1 MKPEQVVILCG
12 GLGTRLLPYTSQ
24 MPKPMILCDG
34 RPFLWHLM
42 QQLNDQGFTRFLLL
56 TGYLSDQIESYF
68 NDGIEFG
75 WDVTYSRG
83 PIEWDTGRRLLEAKS
98 LIDKCF
104 LLMYSDNF
112 APFDFERLY
121 EIHSASNLP
130 LSLMIFPKSP
140 GNIQLADDGRI
151 TEYNNDRSDDSLK
164 YVEIGYMIVN
174 KRVLFENITN
184 PDCGLPSVLRALV
197 DTGQINGY
205 RQCDQYHSISD
216 PIRWKKTEA
225 YLRQKKIILLDRDGI
240 INKKAPK
247 GEYISRWEAFDWI
260 EDTLTA
266 LKFLAFYSLLNFPC
280 KKSSRY

>member
-83 PIEWDTGRRLLEAKS
+83 PIKWDTGTRLFEAKS

-130 LSLMIFPKSP
+130 LSLMIFPSHLE
-140 GNIQLADDGRI
+140 IYSWQMM
-151 TEYNNDRSDDSLK
+151 
-164 YVEIGYMIVN
+164 VELQNTIMI
-174 KRVLFENITN
+174 
-184 PDCGLPSVLRALV
+184 AL
-197 DTGQINGY
+197 TI
-205 RQCDQYHSISD
+205 H
-216 PIRWKKTEA
+216 
-225 YLRQKKIILLDRDGI
+225 
-240 INKKAPK
+240 
-247 GEYISRWEAFDWI
+247 
-260 EDTLTA
+260 
-266 LKFLAFYSLLNFPC
+266 
-280 KKSSRY
+280 